1 MKSKFSSVIIL
12 GVVFSLGGL
21 FGSEVDAQVVAARPS
36 VPKPVAPPSA
46 APSGAVRAPA
56 QPPAVHLGPEHPFG
70 KVINPFAME
79 RTEKT
84 DAGYVYWFFDKQFT
98 GNGKTLKLS
107 VVRPHEASH
116 PHHHHVEDE
125 FWFVLEGKAEFYIDG
140 RTSIVGPNTG
150 VYAPSNVEHGIK
162 NAGDTE
168 LRYLVIKQY
177 PDLGTTK

>member
-1 MKSKFSSVIIL
+1 MKSQLCSMLIFGS
-12 GVVFSLGGL
+12 VFSLANLVGP
-21 FGSEVDAQVVAARPS
+21 EVDAQVVAAQ
-36 VPKPVAPPSA
+36 K
-46 APSGAVRAPA
+46 
-56 QPPAVHLGPEHPFG
+56 PAVHLSPQQPFD
-70 KVINPFAME
+70 KVINSFAMDHA
-79 RTEKT
+79 EKSN
-84 DAGYVYWFFDKQFT
+84 AGYVYWFFDKQFT

-140 RTSIVGPNTG
+140 QTRIVGPNTG

-168 LRYLVIKQY
+168 LKYLVIKQY
-177 PDLGTTK
+177 PDVGSGK